1 MRPAGITIIA
11 AICLL
16 CATLSL
22 HAQIITDMGK
32 ESAGRVVTN
41 TSEGSIQGAIGTAE
55 GIIFEWE
62 KTLEDFEQF
71 DGAEEIEEQVS
82 QRKENTVR
90 FDNLQLPQILDENG
104 TDLFLLTEDGISIY
118 LAMSAPVYIQDT
130 DKDIIKWIRYY
141 AYHKK
146 KNTKNIFKR
155 YEKWEGFIKETFR
168 NYGIPEELS
177 ELCMIE
183 SGCTSNALS
192 HAGALGMWQIM
203 PETGRQFGMTINGF
217 LDERKDP
224 IKSTITA
231 AKILRK
237 NYDRIGDW
245 TLATA
250 AYNCGTARFLK
261 KENIGKIW
269 PELTEKLP
277 KETQQYIP
285 SLIAIHYVWT
295 YKQKL
300 GI

>member
-1 MRPAGITIIA
+1 MRPAKIIQTIIV
-11 AICLL
+11 LFL
-16 CATLSL
+16 YSTTPLYS
-22 HAQIITDMGK
+22 QIITDMGK
-32 ESAGRVVTN
+32 ENSGGVITN
-41 TSEGSIQGAIGTAE
+41 TSEDAIEGTIGTAE

-62 KTLEDFEQF
+62 KTLEDFEEF
-71 DGAEEIEEQVS
+71 DGANQIEEKVNKS
-82 QRKENTVR
+82 PNNTIE
-90 FDNLQLPQILDENG
+90 FNELQLPQMLDENG

-118 LAMSAPVYIQDT
+118 LAMSAPVYLQDT
-130 DKDIIKWIRYY
+130 SKDIIKWIRYY

-155 YEKWEGFIKETFR
+155 YEKWEAFIKETFR

-231 AKILRK
+231 AKILRRY
-237 NYDRIGDW
+237 YDRIGDW
-245 TLATA
+245 TLAAA

-261 KENIGKIW
+261 KENMGKIW

-300 GI
+300 GL

>member
-1 MRPAGITIIA
+1 
-11 AICLL
+11 
-16 CATLSL
+16 
-22 HAQIITDMGK
+22 MGK
-32 ESAGRVVTN
+32 ENSGGVITS
-41 TSEGSIQGAIGTAE
+41 TSEDAIEGTIGTAE

-62 KTLEDFEQF
+62 KTLEDFEEF
-71 DGAEEIEEQVS
+71 DGANQIEEKVNKS
-82 QRKENTVR
+82 SNNTIE
-90 FDNLQLPQILDENG
+90 FNKLQLPQMLDENG

-118 LAMSAPVYIQDT
+118 LAMSAPVYLQDT
-130 DKDIIKWIRYY
+130 NKDIIKWIRYY

-183 SGCTSNALS
+183 SGCTTNALS

-237 NYDRIGDW
+237 YYDRIGDW
-245 TLATA
+245 TLAAA